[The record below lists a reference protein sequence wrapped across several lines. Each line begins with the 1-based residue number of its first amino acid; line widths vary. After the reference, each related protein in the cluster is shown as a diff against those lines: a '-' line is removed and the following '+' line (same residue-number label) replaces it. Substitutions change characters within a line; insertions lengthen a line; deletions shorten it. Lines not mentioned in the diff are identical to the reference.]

1 MALPDLDSASLEDL
15 QIELGVRQEVEK
27 AQKTGNIKAEVKA
40 RQDLEAITV
49 EDDPAKGIGTA
60 EAALISLGGGT
71 VKGLRG
77 IRTLF
82 NLATGDDETVKQI
95 RDTQREE
102 DELLRSLKVRSP
114 KATFGGEILGEV
126 AATAPLGLGVGGLV
140 AKQLGARLAG
150 AGVSQLTA
158 QAVPRVTGAITGG
171 ALEGGA
177 IGAIQDK
184 TASTAALGGTIGGVA
199 EVILPRIGKV
209 LSKVFQRVFQPDDVA
224 RLVVQGADGTPTP
237 SPELAQALDDV
248 GLRFDDI
255 AEEAIK
261 DIPAGEVTAAQTA
274 RQQLFESEGI
284 VPAGRSRI
292 TQLHDDATKAIQLA
306 RRTGSAAADEIR
318 ERFFKENEQLTQR
331 FTDTAEELGIPG
343 DVGASVK
350 GALDDLQSNLGSA
363 KRTAYSDLARI
374 ATEAGDSEAIASIP
388 LRSEGLIDS
397 ITEVQGFIPAGEAK
411 LLDELLARFGL
422 IGDVVGQ
429 RGRKTIVDFEG
440 DQIIVR
446 GNITP
451 LTIANTE
458 SFRKSVNNILD
469 FKDSRQATAAR
480 QVISHFDNMVDD
492 ALEGFGSVP
501 GGPQQILAQAKKAR
515 QLARTE
521 KLIFDQKDLI
531 SRLTGDK
538 PGTNTPLVEA
548 SKAFDV
554 IKQAPLEQVNKLISN
569 LRLTPEGGPALG
581 NLQAATVT
589 EFLNSALAASG
600 KKTVGREGEEAATI
614 FSGNSL
620 TKAIDKFGRD
630 KLNSVFRNQPEI
642 LKRLSRLEKIGQ
654 LRITPDT
661 AVQKGSAPDLI
672 NEIMRITGAAKT
684 PGVTAAVARS
694 LGAVRDF
701 SQVRNFRNLAPEQ
714 QESIRQSIFEIDDFI
729 QFNAPRLRGVLALA
743 TAGSA
748 AAQE

>member
-1 MALPDLDSASLEDL
+1 MALPDLDNASLEDL

-27 AQKTGNIKAEVKA
+27 ARKTGNVQAELKA

-49 EDDPAKGIGTA
+49 EDDPAKGVGTA
-60 EAALISLGGGT
+60 EATLVSVGGGIT
-71 VKGLRG
+71 KGVRG

-82 NLATGDDETVKQI
+82 NMLTGDDAEVKQL
-95 RDTQREE
+95 RETQREE
-102 DELLRSLKVRSP
+102 DELLRSLRVRNP
-114 KATFGGEILGEV
+114 KATFGGEVLGEV

-150 AGVSQLTA
+150 AGASQLTT

-184 TASTAALGGTIGGVA
+184 TASTAVLGGTIGGVA
-199 EVILPRIGKV
+199 EVVLPRIGKV
-209 LSKVFQRVFQPDDVA
+209 LSKVFQRVFQPNDVA
-224 RLVVQGADGTPTP
+224 RLVVQGADGAPTP

-248 GLRFDDI
+248 GLKFDDI

-261 DIPAGEVTAAQTA
+261 DIPADEITAAQAA

-284 VPAGRSRI
+284 APAGRSRI
-292 TQLHDDATKAIQLA
+292 TQSHDDAAKAVQLA

-331 FTDTAEELGIPG
+331 FVDTAEELG
-343 DVGASVK
+343 VSAEAGATVK
-350 GALDDLQSNLGSA
+350 GALDGLQSNLGAA

-388 LRSEGLIDS
+388 LSADSLIDS
-397 ITEVQGFIPAGEAK
+397 IVDTQGFIPPDQAK

-429 RGRKTIVDFEG
+429 RGRKTLVDFEG
-440 DQIIVR
+440 EQIAVR
-446 GNITP
+446 GGVTP

-458 SFRKSVNNILD
+458 SFRKTVNKILNSID
-469 FKDSRQATAAR
+469 PSQASAKRQ
-480 QVISHFDNMVDD
+480 ILGSFDNMVDD
-492 ALEGFGSVP
+492 ALEGFGDAP
-501 GGPQQILAQAKKAR
+501 GVPQQILAQAKKAR

-548 SKAFDV
+548 SKAFSV

-569 LRLTPEGGPALG
+569 LRLAPEGGPALG
-581 NLQAATVT
+581 NLQAATVSD
-589 EFLNSALAASG
+589 FLESALSASG
-600 KKTVGREGEEAATI
+600 KKAVGESGEQATI

-620 TKAIDKFGRD
+620 TKAIDKFGRN
-630 KLNSVFRNQPEI
+630 KLNSVFRNQPEV

-672 NEIMRITGAAKT
+672 NEIMRITGASKT

-694 LGAVRDF
+694 LGAVRDI

-729 QFNAPRLRGVLALA
+729 QFNAPRLRGVLALSA
-743 TAGSA
+743 AGSA
-748 AAQE
+748 VAQEQ